1 MRCKIKY
8 GTSDVSVHLVGT
20 RTTCQPT
27 PMSRTI
33 AVHEYRASFLP
44 GAVGPDP
51 SCGPGLHPCPR
62 SPCGGVGGHRPAVG
76 SDGPAHNRAAAAR
89 LAHLVAAS
97 VERSTPGP
105 RQAATAR
112 TQWASARWAARPR
125 GDRKS
130 TRLNSSHTVIS
141 YAVFCLKKKK

>member
-1 MRCKIKY
+1 MADPLPANQETASERSRYLILLISFVTLA
-8 GTSDVSVHLVGT
+8 GASGVSSAFAVFVSVHLVGT
-20 RTTCQPT
+20 RNTCQPT

-112 TQWASARWAARPR
+112 TQWAS
-125 GDRKS
+125 
-130 TRLNSSHTVIS
+130 
-141 YAVFCLKKKK
+141 